1 MSDSLRT
8 LLDILDDTVARN
20 ISGMLMTI
28 DFEKA
33 FDSVNLKYLNK
44 ALESFNF
51 GESVRKWV
59 TIFYNNVSSCVMNKN
74 ATSAYFDI
82 SRGVRQ
88 GDPLSPLLFIIS
100 VELLAVNIRNNNN
113 IKGIKFSGNEIK
125 MMTYADNTMAVVSS
139 LDDAKRFLKVVND
152 FSKASGLKINKEKS
166 EALWLGSLKECNDKP
181 MGIEWP
187 EAIKNIRDLYQLQ

>member
-1 MSDSLRT
+1 MKNQDRLLLKNWRPISLLNCDYKILTKCIAERLKKVIPKIIHHNQTGFVKGRNMSDSLRT

-20 ISGMLMTI
+20 IGGILMTI

-59 TIFYNNVSSCVMNKN
+59 TLFYNNVSSCVMNKN

-88 GDPLSPLLFIIS
+88 GDPLSSLLFIIA
-100 VELLAVNIRNNNN
+100 VELLAVNIRNNRN
-113 IKGIKFSGNEIK
+113 INGINP
-125 MMTYADNTMAVVSS
+125 
-139 LDDAKRFLKVVND
+139 FLVMK
-152 FSKASGLKINKEKS
+152 LK
-166 EALWLGSLKECNDKP
+166 
-181 MGIEWP
+181 
-187 EAIKNIRDLYQLQ
+187 